1 MKLIKNRLTG
11 RAQRI
16 VISGSE
22 SSHRPIA
29 SGVSQGSV
37 LGLVLFDIFISNL
50 NEGIDSTHS

>member
-1 MKLIKNRLTG
+1 VKLIKNRLTG
-11 RAQRI
+11 RAERI

-22 SSHRPIA
+22 SSHRP